1 MLITDRNSDGELE
14 VAGVMPLRT
23 LLLLAALAALL
34 ALPSGAAARSSQFT
48 IFEAPREL
56 LSDDAALRAQTFDEI
71 QGFGVH
77 WVRIVLYWQSVAP
90 DSSSA
95 TAPAF
100 DDTDPSAY
108 PGFGRYD
115 RAISEARARGLQ
127 VLLTVSGPVPKWATR
142 DHTDNV
148 TRPSPDRFQR
158 FMTAVG
164 RRYRDQVS
172 YWAIWNEPNH
182 PDFLKPQ
189 YDSHKNPLSPAIYRR
204 LVQAGHRGLQASGNG
219 SDRMWIGETAPRGT
233 GKDVAPL
240 TFLRGTLCL
249 NASYH
254 KRSSCRKLPGDGWAH
269 HAYTPASGPFFV
281 PPSPNDVT
289 IGVLGRLNS
298 ALAKAGNAGAIRTD
312 MPIYLTEFGI
322 QSFPD
327 KISGVSQQQQAEYR
341 AISEH
346 IAYRN
351 GRVRGFSQYLMRD
364 DVPVPGATN
373 ALARFGGFE
382 SGLRTSDGK
391 VKLAY
396 EGFRLPLVA
405 TRGSRST
412 ALWGLVRPATA
423 RTKVTI
429 EYRNARSSTW
439 RRLKSDTTNA
449 DGYWSTTTSRHS
461 GRSYR
466 VRWTAPNG
474 TAFTGP
480 PTRAYRSA

>member
-1 MLITDRNSDGELE
+1 
-14 VAGVMPLRT
+14 MPLRP
-23 LLLLAALAALL
+23 LLLIAALTAALAV
-34 ALPSGAAARSSQFT
+34 LPSAAQASSSQFT

-77 WVRIVLYWQSVAP
+77 WVRIVLYWRSVAP
-90 DSSSA
+90 GADSA

-100 DDTDPSAY
+100 DDTDPNAY

-148 TRPSPDRFQR
+148 TRPSPDRFER

-164 RRYRDQVS
+164 KRYRDQIS

-189 YDSHKNPLSPAIYRR
+189 YDSHKHPLSPAIYRQ
-204 LVQAGHRGLQASGNG
+204 LVQAGHRGLEASGNG
-219 SDRMWIGETAPRGT
+219 ADRMWIGETAPRGT

-249 NASYH
+249 DSRYH
-254 KRSSCRKLPGDGWAH
+254 KRSSCGKLPGDGWAH
-269 HAYTPASGPFFV
+269 HAYTVAAGPFFV

-298 ALAKAGNAGAIRTD
+298 ALAKAGNAGAIRKD

-327 KISGVSQQQQAEYR
+327 KISGVSQQQQGEYR
-341 AISEH
+341 AISER

-351 GRVRGFSQYLMRD
+351 SRVRGFSQYLMRD
-364 DVPVPGATN
+364 DAPVAGATN
-373 ALARFGGFE
+373 DLARYGGFE
-382 SGLRTSDGK
+382 SGLRTSDGA

-396 EGFRLPLVA
+396 EAFRLPLVA
-405 TRGSRST
+405 TRGSHST
-412 ALWGLVRPATA
+412 ALWGLVRPATGA
-423 RTKVTI
+423 TKVTI
-429 EYRNARSSTW
+429 DYRNSGSSTW
-439 RRLKSDTTNA
+439 HRLKGATTNSA
-449 DGYWSTTTSRHS
+449 GYWSTTTSLRS

-466 VRWTAPNG
+466 VRWTSPSA
-474 TAFTGP
+474 TAYTGP
-480 PTRAYRSA
+480 ATRAYRAP